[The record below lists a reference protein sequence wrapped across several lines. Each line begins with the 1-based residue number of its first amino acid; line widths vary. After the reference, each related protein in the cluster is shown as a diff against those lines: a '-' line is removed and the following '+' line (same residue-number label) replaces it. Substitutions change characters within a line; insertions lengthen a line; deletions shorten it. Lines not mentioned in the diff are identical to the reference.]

1 MFREL
6 GYNNIKGINGFDVKD
21 FSGEKNVPVIKKKN
35 ELELDKCFN
44 LKLKDKGECKGAVEK
59 REKKTPKGLM
69 ISLNELE
76 ERVDELKG
84 KENIVINCKDQN

>member
-1 MFREL
+1 
-6 GYNNIKGINGFDVKD
+6 VKD

-76 ERVDELKG
+76 EKFDELKG